1 MTERNEDFDQMLDDC
16 YPAFTIG
23 SMTFYP
29 SQILFDCDP
38 IAYQISVDEFDD
50 YNQENEDN

>member
-16 YPAFTIG
+16 YPAVTIG

-50 YNQENEDN
+50 YNEENEGN